1 MLCEYA
7 VSSQEEVCLKRTQ
20 PSILT
25 APKIVWVVFS
35 SWDVRVTSELHATA
49 EADGETIQFSL
60 NIV

>member
-35 SWDVRVTSELHATA
+35 SWDVRVILELHAA
-49 EADGETIQFSL
+49 EADGGETTQFSL